1 MEKSRVERINEL
13 AHKAK
18 TEGLTEEEIIERDRL
33 RQEYLAAFRQNLRA
47 QLDNTYLVDDHG
59 NKRPLKPKHTADGFS
74 LSLCVSACGA
84 DLCGS
89 DGEPSACAQCATAGD
104 ERAVLRGVGASGA
117 AGGGDRDSCGVLF
130 RKSA

>member
-47 QLDNTYLVDDHG
+47 QLDKTYVVGDHG
-59 NKRPLKPKHTADGFS
+59 NKRPLKPKHT
-74 LSLCVSACGA
+74 
-84 DLCGS
+84 
-89 DGEPSACAQCATAGD
+89 
-104 ERAVLRGVGASGA
+104 
-117 AGGGDRDSCGVLF
+117 
-130 RKSA
+130 KKH

>member
-47 QLDNTYLVDDHG
+47 QLDNTSLVDDHG
-59 NKRPLKPKHTADGFS
+59 NKRPLKLKHT
-74 LSLCVSACGA
+74 
-84 DLCGS
+84 
-89 DGEPSACAQCATAGD
+89 
-104 ERAVLRGVGASGA
+104 
-117 AGGGDRDSCGVLF
+117 
-130 RKSA
+130 KKH